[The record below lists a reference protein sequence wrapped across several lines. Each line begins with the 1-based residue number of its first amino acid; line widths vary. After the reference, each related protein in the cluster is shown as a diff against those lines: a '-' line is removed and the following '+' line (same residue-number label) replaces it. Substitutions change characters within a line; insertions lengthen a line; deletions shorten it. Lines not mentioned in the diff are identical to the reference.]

1 MYCITCEK
9 IGFSKS
15 NFITQTPKKSI
26 DNYDFLSILISHIKD
41 EINIEMFDD
50 ENHINKHFQR
60 LILHCTV
67 KGTKIHGKKELANEY
82 KERLKDGSIE
92 QNQIFEQL
100 VFEITNGELCI
111 SVPSKA
117 LDSCPFNCAFCPTSN
132 ESNKSTNKSSE
143 SNESTN
149 KSNTL
154 NIAKSYTLGQPV
166 FAKLIKNNNNLIKYL
181 LQHIIH
187 LYSISTNISKLAMRH
202 LGGTFSTYP
211 KLYRY
216 EYSRDIFYAVN
227 ILPLIIEN
235 TELLNLAKQSLINLF
250 DPDNII
256 INQLRKPFNL
266 KYFQYDM
273 NISPRSS
280 L

>member
-60 LILHCTV
+60 LILHCTL

-100 VFEITNGELCI
+100 VFEITNVELCI
-111 SVPSKA
+111 SVP
-117 LDSCPFNCAFCPTSN
+117 
-132 ESNKSTNKSSE
+132 
-143 SNESTN
+143 
-149 KSNTL
+149 
-154 NIAKSYTLGQPV
+154 
-166 FAKLIKNNNNLIKYL
+166 
-181 LQHIIH
+181 
-187 LYSISTNISKLAMRH
+187 
-202 LGGTFSTYP
+202 
-211 KLYRY
+211 
-216 EYSRDIFYAVN
+216 
-227 ILPLIIEN
+227 
-235 TELLNLAKQSLINLF
+235 
-250 DPDNII
+250 
-256 INQLRKPFNL
+256 
-266 KYFQYDM
+266 
-273 NISPRSS
+273 
-280 L
+280 